1 MLVQARKER
10 GAAVGYILTL
20 PKELADDLG
29 WQAGD
34 VVEFVRK
41 GVRVELRRRGEE
53 R

>member
-1 MLVQARKER
+1 M
-10 GAAVGYILTL
+10 T

-29 WQAGD
+29 WQAGDD

-41 GVRVELRRRGEE
+41 GVRVELRRQGEE